1 LTRTEGGRAATCA
14 VVAGVPTGTGPVVEG
29 TASMYW
35 LIAAS
40 DGTVG
45 DGPFAVAGDAATTGK
60 PAAKVAATS
69 IRIDIDMDA
78 TTITS
83 RE

>member
-1 LTRTEGGRAATCA
+1 
-14 VVAGVPTGTGPVVEG
+14 
-29 TASMYW
+29 MYW